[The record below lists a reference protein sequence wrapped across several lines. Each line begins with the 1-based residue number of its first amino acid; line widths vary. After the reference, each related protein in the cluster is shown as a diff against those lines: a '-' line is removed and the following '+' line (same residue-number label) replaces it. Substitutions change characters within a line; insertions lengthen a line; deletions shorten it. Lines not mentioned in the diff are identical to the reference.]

1 MAYNNNI
8 MFIRYQLLARL
19 VKMWKE
25 NELLEKIDRLPVELH
40 PRKQNRWAA
49 VAYIRNVR

>member
-25 NELLEKIDRLPVELH
+25 NELLEKIDRLPSRIASAQAKTVGPLL
-40 PRKQNRWAA
+40 R
-49 VAYIRNVR
+49 I

>member
-25 NELLEKIDRLPVELH
+25 NELLEKVDRLPVELH
-40 PRKQNRWAA
+40 PRKQKPLGRCC
-49 VAYIRNVR
+49 VYNVQ

>member
-25 NELLEKIDRLPVELH
+25 NELIGQIDKLPVELH
-40 PRKQNRWAA
+40 PRQ
-49 VAYIRNVR
+49 

>member
-25 NELLEKIDRLPVELH
+25 KRVIGKSRPAACGTASTQAKTVGALLRV
-40 PRKQNRWAA
+40 
-49 VAYIRNVR
+49 

>member
-19 VKMWKE
+19 VKMWK
-25 NELLEKIDRLPVELH
+25 
-40 PRKQNRWAA
+40 RKR
-49 VAYIRNVR
+49 VIGKK